1 MGVGGALMKK
11 EDVQTTLKTI
21 RIRDIQV
28 DAERCSDLRDDG
40 LSGRE

>member
-1 MGVGGALMKK
+1 MGAGGALIKK
-11 EDVQTTLKTI
+11 EDMQVILKII

-40 LSGRE
+40 LTGRE